1 MHLKY
6 EHILGTIVSERRVW
20 RPFLQWAS
28 VLGKKAKKNLRY
40 YALQESLLTIRK
52 ENRSQTVR
60 HD

>member
-28 VLGKKAKKNLRY
+28 VLGKKAKKNLCI
-40 YALQESLLTIRK
+40 LTARK
-52 ENRSQTVR
+52 LINNKEREQVTKSQT
-60 HD
+60 